1 MPAHRPANSRWLR
14 ALAGLLI
21 GSSVAPLA
29 SQSPR
34 KPARFRNSCS
44 WLGGSLTT
52 EPRAGGIGL
61 IWVAVEQGRAKH
73 ATSPLLPVA
82 QVHRIRSLAE
92 PRNDAEGQPA
102 ASEHFLYCGVDAAGR
117 GVVGWLTAHQAA
129 APRLQLADS
138 AMLPDAEPFDVAYCP
153 RDRRLWVLD
162 GRHDAMLTAP
172 WAPGDAWP
180 EQWRSVLTA
189 ADDDALAV
197 VDSLE
202 PLENAAGVRL
212 WHAYRPSAHLP
223 ARVER
228 FELRAA
234 GERWILEAEFDDAEP
249 DWLVHSQDWEIGAP
263 KLTVTAQRA
272 GDGFEVVD
280 VGSGEVLLSDSARRG
295 QTVSLPL
302 PDVATR
308 FPGRTVRVRGDRI
321 GRSPAF
327 ALVPRYGK
335 PWRSADDWVARLAPL
350 DIEADA
356 CTVGGELRVASTLT
370 RTKPAGHGDRLQ
382 GYLLLALG
390 GEDLAAGDVLALD
403 EGRAVLAPTL
413 AVPFHQDHS
422 HPRPEVGVAA
432 RADLPDDAA
441 LAGQTLLV
449 QLAILGPAG
458 EVVLSDV
465 IATTIWPE
473 GGAPE
478 RLPGDAE
485 SRERAQR
492 WPAAAAALRRFAE
505 RSDRAGS
512 ALDAALARVR
522 STLRRR

>member
-1 MPAHRPANSRWLR
+1 M
-14 ALAGLLI
+14 GLLVAAL
-21 GSSVAPLA
+21 VAPLA

-52 EPRAGGIGL
+52 EQRAGGVGL
-61 IWVAVEQGRAKH
+61 LWVAVVHGRANH
-73 ATSPLLPVA
+73 AASPLLPVA
-82 QVHRIRSLAE
+82 QVHRIRSLEE
-92 PRNDAEGQPA
+92 PRHDAESEPA

-117 GVVGWLTAHQAA
+117 GVVGWLTAHQAP
-129 APRLQLADS
+129 APRLQLAD
-138 AMLPDAEPFDVAYCP
+138 AAVLPDAEPFDVAYCP
-153 RDRRLWVLD
+153 HDRRLWVLD

-172 WAPGDAWP
+172 WAPGDGWP
-180 EQWRSVLTA
+180 EQWRTVLTA
-189 ADDDALAV
+189 ADDDALGV

-202 PLENAAGVRL
+202 PLENTAGVRL
-212 WHAYRPSAHLP
+212 WHTYRPSANLP

-228 FELRAA
+228 FALRAV
-234 GERWILEAEFDDAEP
+234 GERWILEAELDDAAP
-249 DWLVHSQDWEIGAP
+249 DWLVHSQDWEFGAP
-263 KLTVTAQRA
+263 RLLVTAQRA
-272 GDGFEVVD
+272 TDGFEIVD

-308 FPGRTVRVRGDRI
+308 FPGRTVRVRGESI

-370 RTKPAGHGDRLQ
+370 RTKPAGHGDQLQ
-382 GYLLLALG
+382 GYLLLALAS
-390 GEDLAAGDVLALD
+390 EDPTAGDVLVLD

-422 HPRPEVGVAA
+422 HPRPDVGVAA

-465 IATTIWPE
+465 LATTIWPE

-478 RLPGDAE
+478 RLPRDDEATA
-485 SRERAQR
+485 RAQR
-492 WPAAAAALRRFAE
+492 LPAAAAALRRFAE
-505 RSDRAGS
+505 RSGHAGS
-512 ALDAALARVR
+512 TLDAVLARVR
-522 STLRRR
+522 ATLRRR